1 MRMGISG
8 NDAVPECMTMV
19 QMLSERKT
27 FETQDCTSLS
37 FQESGQGQPLVLV
50 HGWSQSAE
58 QFRYQFDAFSASH
71 RVIAFD
77 QRGHGRSSR
86 PDYGYRVSRLAMDLR
101 ELLVGLD
108 LDDVAILGH
117 SMGCSVIWCYLDL
130 FGEDR
135 LTKLILVDQ
144 PPCLTINPVWG
155 AQEVADTGA
164 LFNPSAAAD
173 LCNALNADESGEFS
187 NSLMASMLTSGCP
200 SELRDW
206 MMGCNRQ
213 MRRSHAAALMRNH
226 ANIDWRDTIT
236 RIRLPTLAIG
246 AEASLAPAPCMRW
259 VARQIPGARLE
270 MFGAEEG
277 GSHFMFVENPEKF
290 NRLVLSF
297 LS

>member
-1 MRMGISG
+1 MSMVKIS
-8 NDAVPECMTMV
+8 
-19 QMLSERKT
+19 SERKT
-27 FETQDCTSLS
+27 FEAADGTTLS
-37 FQESGQGQPLVLV
+37 YLEAGHGQPLVLV

-58 QFRYQFDAFSASH
+58 QFRYQFNAFSASH
-71 RVIAFD
+71 HVIAFD
-77 QRGHGRSSR
+77 QRGHGLSSR
-86 PDYGYRVSRLAMDLR
+86 PEYGYRVSRLAMDLR

-130 FGEDR
+130 FGEER
-135 LTKLILVDQ
+135 LKKLILVDQ

-155 AQEVADTGA
+155 PQEVADAGA
-164 LFNPSAAAD
+164 LFSPAAAAD
-173 LCNALNADESGEFS
+173 LCNALNDDESGEFS
-187 NSLMASMLTSGCP
+187 NSLMASMLTAGCP
-200 SELRDW
+200 GELRDW

-213 MRRSHAAALMRNH
+213 MRRAHAAALMRNH
-226 ANIDWRDTIT
+226 ANIDWRDTIA

-246 AEASLAPAPCMRW
+246 AEASLAPAPCMPW

-270 MFGAEEG
+270 MFGAGEG

>member
-1 MRMGISG
+1 
-8 NDAVPECMTMV
+8 MTMI

-27 FETQDCTSLS
+27 FETADGTTLS
-37 FQESGQGQPLVLV
+37 YQEAGHGQPLVLV

-58 QFRYQFDAFSASH
+58 QFRYQFDAFAAKYH
-71 RVIAFD
+71 VVAFD
-77 QRGHGRSSR
+77 HRGHGQSSR
-86 PDYGYRVSRLAMDLR
+86 PDHGYRVSRLAMDLR
-101 ELLVGLD
+101 ELLFGLD

-117 SMGCSVIWCYLDL
+117 SMGCSIIWCYLDL
-130 FGEDR
+130 FGEER
-135 LTKLILVDQ
+135 LKKLILVDQ

-155 AQEVADTGA
+155 PQEVADAGA
-164 LFNPSAAAD
+164 LFSPAAAAD
-173 LCNALNADESGEFS
+173 LCNALDGDESGEFS

-200 SELRDW
+200 GELRDW
-206 MMGCNRQ
+206 MMVCNRQ
-213 MRRSHAAALMRNH
+213 MRRTDAAALMRNH
-226 ANIDWRDTIT
+226 ANIDWRDTIA

-277 GSHFMFVENPEKF
+277 GSHFMFAENPEKF
-290 NRLVLSF
+290 NRLVLSY